1 MVKQTAIETGV
12 LQDTRRTFQA
22 DILRRIRE
30 HDTHGIGDGFYCPD
44 AFVCPWSGEATFGLD
59 HIRSF
64 WRALLEAGLETVG
77 FEQQWIEQG
86 GNLAYEIGH
95 YTMQYRPV
103 LARGTS
109 GEAIKLEG
117 SYLAVLR
124 EQDDGA
130 WRITAE
136 MYTCAGNELALAH
149 LRMPARAS
157 GIPRGGFAP

>member
-1 MVKQTAIETGV
+1 MVEQTAIESGV
-12 LQDTRRTFQA
+12 LQDTRRMLQN

-44 AFVCPWSGEATFGLD
+44 AYVCPWSGGASFGLE

-64 WRALLEAGLETVG
+64 WRSLLEAGLEKLR

-86 GNLAYEIGH
+86 GTLAYEIGH
-95 YTMQYRPV
+95 YTMEYRPA
-103 LARGTS
+103 LAGGTS
-109 GEAIKLEG
+109 GKAIRLEG

-136 MYTCAGNELALAH
+136 MYTCAGNELAAAH

-157 GIPRGGFAP
+157 GTA